1 MTDAN
6 QGKNLAAVLRNP
18 TIARP
23 LHLSAG
29 NVLETRQQVE
39 RDRHPRPSQSG
50 KQNQFLDM
58 LQVLVLENE
67 QQSFGLVV
75 NQILDIV
82 ESTLEPQSPSTR
94 AGVLHCCV
102 ISDRVTELL
111 DVPAVLLGG
120 EAFEPPEVPAG
131 VELN

>member
-1 MTDAN
+1 
-6 QGKNLAAVLRNP
+6 
-18 TIARP
+18 
-23 LHLSAG
+23 
-29 NVLETRQQVE
+29 
-39 RDRHPRPSQSG
+39 
-50 KQNQFLDM
+50 M

-94 AGVLHCCV
+94 AGVLHRCV
-102 ISDRVTELL
+102 IADRVTELL

-120 EAFEPPEVPAG
+120 EAYEPPEVPAG